1 MTAVA
6 TTRAVEHRVPSHG
19 TAPHDL
25 LSDVR
30 ELRDHWLARGL
41 STRPADRSVAE
52 CAVSELYRRS
62 GFDPPEFLW
71 VPSPAAASALIPELT
86 LRAPSS
92 ALDDTHP
99 SVRIASLLS
108 ASRAR
113 MDERIRRRYPPSSRF
128 ADPGRTYGP
137 PLNPEQIIRLLMW
150 NSLRTTLFDAVAT
163 AIRRTLPQPVGTV
176 SWYGQQEAHRVGYY
190 DAIRR
195 CGLVGF
201 GGREDDLLDVQA
213 ALVGATGWWWAFERV
228 CVMTERPSE
237 LHTEPNPGGAHG
249 ERRLHHSDR
258 AALEYPDGAKTFVNH
273 GTIVPEW
280 VVLDP
285 SAERIG
291 RERNVEIRRCA
302 IERIGWDAYIDA
314 AGLTLVDRAED
325 PGNPGCLLELYER
338 PGAWGP
344 PGRILLAVNGSVERD
359 GTRRRYGLPVPA
371 WAPSALDA
379 AGWTYGI
386 SGSDYSRL
394 VRRT

>member
-1 MTAVA
+1 MIAA
-6 TTRAVEHRVPSHG
+6 
-19 TAPHDL
+19 
-25 LSDVR
+25 VR
-30 ELRDHWLARGL
+30 ELRDQWLAHGL

-52 CAVSELYRRS
+52 NAVAELYRRS
-62 GFDPPEFLW
+62 GFDPPEFVW
-71 VPSPAAASALIPELT
+71 VPSPAAASTFIAHQSIPG
-86 LRAPSS
+86 PFS

-108 ASRAR
+108 ATRSR
-113 MDERIRRRYPPSSRF
+113 MDERIRRRYPSSRF
-128 ADPGRTYGP
+128 GTSP
-137 PLNPEQIIRLLMW
+137 NPEQLIRRMVW

-163 AIRRTLPQPVGTV
+163 SIRRTLPRPVGTV

-190 DAIRR
+190 DTIRR

-201 GGREDDLLDVQA
+201 GALDRELLDAQV

-228 CVMTERPSE
+228 CVMAERPCE
-237 LHTEPNPGGAHG
+237 LHTEPSPGGAEG
-249 ERRLHHSDR
+249 ERRLHHPNR
-258 AALEYPDGAKTFVNH
+258 AALEYPDGTRSFVHH
-273 GTIVPEW
+273 GTIVPDW

-285 SAERIG
+285 TAERIG

-302 IERIGWDAYIDA
+302 IERIGWDTYIEKA
-314 AGLTLVDRAED
+314 ALTLVDRTED
-325 PGNPGCLLELYER
+325 PGNPGCLLELYDS
-338 PGAWGP
+338 PGGWGS
-344 PGRILLAVNGSVERD
+344 PGRILLAVNGSLERD